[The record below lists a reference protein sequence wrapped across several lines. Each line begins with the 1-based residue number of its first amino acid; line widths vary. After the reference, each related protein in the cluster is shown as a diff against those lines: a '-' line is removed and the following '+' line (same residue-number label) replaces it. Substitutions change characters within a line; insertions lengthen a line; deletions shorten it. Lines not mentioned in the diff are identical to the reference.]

1 MARRLLSVLLA
12 IVVAIILVGFFL
24 PREVLVQ
31 RSVAIDAS
39 PEIAYEVL
47 NELAYF
53 NAWSPWYARNSE
65 AEYRL
70 EGPVSGPGAALA
82 WTDRDGS
89 ETGRLWIT
97 ESVPA
102 ERIELRMELGET
114 ESGHFLRI
122 EPAEQG
128 VKVAWGMR
136 MRFGTLDLTGR
147 YIGLMLPSLVGGD
160 LRRGL
165 EQLKDLLE
173 RHPGAMPPRP
183 DGVEASDFP
192 GSMND

>member
-12 IVVAIILVGFFL
+12 IVVAVILVGFFL

-31 RSVAIDAS
+31 RSVVIDTPPQMAF
-39 PEIAYEVL
+39 EVL
-47 NELAYF
+47 DELAYF
-53 NAWSPWYARNSE
+53 NAWSPWYARNAE
-65 AEYRL
+65 ADYRL
-70 EGPVSGPGAALA
+70 EGPASGQGAALS
-82 WTDRDGS
+82 WSEREGS

-97 ESVPA
+97 ASMPP
-102 ERIELRMELGET
+102 ERVELKMELGET
-114 ESGHFLRI
+114 GSDHFFSI
-122 EPAEQG
+122 QPADGGSE
-128 VKVAWGMR
+128 VAWGMR
-136 MRFGTLDLTGR
+136 MRFGALDLTGR

-173 RHPGAMPPRP
+173 RHPGTMPPRP

-192 GSMND
+192 GGMND